1 LSEVGVAEFYS
12 VGELLA
18 LGVLP
23 DDREGA
29 IMVECGTYVE
39 TVFTSEVPRGTFAGL
54 CMDKDTAT
62 KRTNGSGI
70 VIEAAIKVFPG

>member
-1 LSEVGVAEFYS
+1 MAELNS

-29 IMVECGTYVE
+29 IMMEGGTNVE
-39 TVFTSEVPRGTFAGL
+39 TFLAAEVPRGTLAGL

-62 KRTNGSGI
+62 EGANGSGI
-70 VIEAAIKVFPG
+70 VIEAAVKIFPG